1 MDWHKKNHSDDGV
14 WQGPVDSKAWEHI
27 ERRWLKFGV
36 KPINLRFNLTTDG
49 VNQYSHFSS
58 KYTI

>member
-1 MDWHKKNHSDDGV
+1 MDWHKKNHSDNGV

-36 KPINLRFNLTTDG
+36 KPINL
-49 VNQYSHFSS
+49 SS
-58 KYTI
+58 TLQLMV